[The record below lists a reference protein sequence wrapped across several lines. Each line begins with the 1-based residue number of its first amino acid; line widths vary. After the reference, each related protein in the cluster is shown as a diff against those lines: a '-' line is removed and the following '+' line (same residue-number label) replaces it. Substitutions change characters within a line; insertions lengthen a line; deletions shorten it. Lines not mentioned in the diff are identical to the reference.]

1 MKYFYI
7 NNKKFN
13 YILEFDSQNSKNKW
27 KTNAPL
33 IEFCENLGIEI
44 PHYCYHK
51 DLSIAGNCRMCL
63 IELKKSPKPVVSCA
77 LNAKSTFASNTEIF
91 TNSPLVKKA
100 RENIMEFLLLN
111 HPLDCPICDQGG
123 DCDLQD
129 QSLIFGSSKKRFYSF
144 KRIVSN
150 KNLGTIVKTV
160 MTRCIHCTRCVR
172 FASEIA
178 GIEALGT
185 FGRGVDTEIGT
196 YVEKI
201 FHSELSGNVI
211 DICPVGALTSKPY
224 PFIGRGWEL
233 KKINTIDPIDSFGA
247 NLQIFLKNNAIV
259 KILPRFN
266 DKNIDY
272 NNQWISDKTRFCF
285 DGMFSQNRNLNKI
298 RYFQNSYY
306 QKTQPENLS
315 WNNIFKD
322 IIISIYF
329 LDHLSVHN
337 FKIKPLILVLEETVT
352 VEVTS
357 LLLFLKKKYSFFQLR
372 RVNFL
377 PSINDFETNLQINN
391 ITNPKMLDFCN
402 LCLLIGI
409 NPRYESPYLNLK
421 LKKRFLKGDISFFSL
436 NSKTDLTYPVTYLGN
451 NFKKLKK
458 IVEGNSSICKT
469 LKNSKRLM
477 TVVNSNTFSRKDSI
491 NIFNL
496 LIYLNKIYT
505 KNNWNI
511 LNLLNTAVNSVGIS
525 YLNNFKTLS
534 KNDLKNNCGMFF
546 INCNIKTNKFYK
558 NLVKQSIDYYLFN
571 SLRSNMSI
579 IIEQNLNNYQ
589 HSSAVKL
596 GVPNYF
602 YLPTNNFFQTSGSYI
617 NTEGITKKTSK
628 IVSTLKTKDNWQ
640 LLRKL
645 LSSLQ
650 NIEFMSN
657 VRYNDRLIYNSKNLH
672 SFKNFTNFL
681 YLNTKSLSN
690 ISFYLKNE
698 SQQFN
703 LSTKKVKKN
712 KLLTTQVKNWIE
724 DFYLGGNDDYSN
736 NSEIMSE
743 CSLKLRTQQNT
754 FFNY

>member
-1 MKYFYI
+1 
-7 NNKKFN
+7 
-13 YILEFDSQNSKNKW
+13 
-27 KTNAPL
+27 
-33 IEFCENLGIEI
+33 
-44 PHYCYHK
+44 
-51 DLSIAGNCRMCL
+51 
-63 IELKKSPKPVVSCA
+63 
-77 LNAKSTFASNTEIF
+77 
-91 TNSPLVKKA
+91 
-100 RENIMEFLLLN
+100 
-111 HPLDCPICDQGG
+111 
-123 DCDLQD
+123 
-129 QSLIFGSSKKRFYSF
+129 
-144 KRIVSN
+144 
-150 KNLGTIVKTV
+150 
-160 MTRCIHCTRCVR
+160 
-172 FASEIA
+172 
-178 GIEALGT
+178 
-185 FGRGVDTEIGT
+185 
-196 YVEKI
+196 
-201 FHSELSGNVI
+201 
-211 DICPVGALTSKPY
+211 
-224 PFIGRGWEL
+224 
-233 KKINTIDPIDSFGA
+233 
-247 NLQIFLKNNAIV
+247 
-259 KILPRFN
+259 
-266 DKNIDY
+266 
-272 NNQWISDKTRFCF
+272 
-285 DGMFSQNRNLNKI
+285 MFSQNRNLNKI

-329 LDHLSVHN
+329 LDHLSMHN

-352 VEVTS
+352 VEVIS

-372 RVNFL
+372 RVSFL

-458 IVEGNSSICKT
+458 IVEGNSAICKT
-469 LKNSKRLM
+469 LKNSKKLM

-511 LNLLNTAVNSVGIS
+511 LNVLNTAINSVGIN

-534 KNDLKNNCGMFF
+534 KNDLKNNCGIFF

-628 IVSTLKTKDNWQ
+628 IVSTFKTKDNWQ

-657 VRYNDRLIYNSKNLH
+657 VRYNDRLIYNSRNLH

-703 LSTKKVKKN
+703 LLTKKVKKN